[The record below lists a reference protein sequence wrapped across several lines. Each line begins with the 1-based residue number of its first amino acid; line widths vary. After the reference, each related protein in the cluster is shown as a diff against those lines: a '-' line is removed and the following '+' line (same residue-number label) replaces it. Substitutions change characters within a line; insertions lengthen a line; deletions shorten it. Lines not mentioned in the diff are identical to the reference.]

1 MLAAVRELPCRRPWG
16 VDRMPRSG
24 MCSAVGSD
32 RATLV
37 PMDPDE
43 LALVL
48 LEVQRTLTRVVDR
61 DWSRQA
67 AGLEWNCW
75 QTVDHMID
83 CIFSYALQVA
93 ARAESGFLPFGQLR
107 ANSDAS
113 NQDLLSGLGAVG
125 GMFLAVV
132 SAAPRALVASDGARS
147 LGLRDWCARA
157 GYELTLHTSD
167 VVSGFDVEWELEGE
181 LCRSIVASPQLWMF
195 DRDFATLAS
204 RPWTALLAGSGRTDR

>member
-1 MLAAVRELPCRRPWG
+1 MG
-16 VDRMPRSG
+16 
-24 MCSAVGSD
+24 SAVGTD

-48 LEVQRTLTRVVDR
+48 GEVQRTLTQVVDR
-61 DWSRQA
+61 NWSRRA
-67 AGLEWNCW
+67 AALEWSCW
-75 QTVDHMID
+75 ETVDHMID

-93 ARAESGFLPFGQLR
+93 ARAESGFLPFGELH

-113 NQDLLSGLGAVG
+113 NQDLITGLGAVA

-132 SAAPRALVASDGARS
+132 SAAPRGLVASDGVRS
-147 LGLRDWCARA
+147 LGLGDWCARA
-157 GYELTLHTSD
+157 GYELTLHTFD
-167 VVSGFDVEWELEGE
+167 VVSGFDVEWQLDGE

-195 DRDFATLAS
+195 DRDSAALAS
-204 RPWTALLAGSGRTDR
+204 GPWTALLAGSGRTDR